1 MRRTDFLIK
10 IRKEEKLDIVEPN
23 EEVKEAY
30 IKKSESYLASA
41 KILLKNKRLEESVS
55 MAYYSMYYILT
66 ALLFKTGIKSE
77 NHSTS
82 IILLKELFDINNKNI
97 YYAKKER
104 IDKQYYVDFQITEN
118 EVKDLIEKAELFY
131 KELYDFISKLN
142 NESIQKYR
150 EKLRKI
156 FAEE

>member
-1 MRRTDFLIK
+1 M
-10 IRKEEKLDIVEPN
+10 PQ
-23 EEVKEAY
+23 
-30 IKKSESYLASA
+30 S
-41 KILLKNKRLEESVS
+41 
-55 MAYYSMYYILT
+55 
-66 ALLFKTGIKSE
+66 
-77 NHSTS
+77 
-82 IILLKELFDINNKNI
+82 ILLKELFDINNKEI